1 MSTPAGTVSSPFS
14 RAASSFPSTS
24 LSTPSTYSPYVTD
37 QPPARERD
45 TAAQTVE
52 MYSAPEDFLEIECR
66 DARTQGPS
74 RARRP
79 APLTDQKSAARCLP
93 TTRSCAGCAR
103 SPRAELTGQTN
114 VPAFRVR
121 YSSVRRRYRDFE
133 AFRDILERES
143 TRVNIPQLPGKV
155 FTGRSAPS
163 PPPIQ
168 LTRQIHR
175 RGDRVP
181 SRRARALP
189 PDCRRSPPPPGA
201 SCPGVMILADEI
213 RTDGL

>member
-79 APLTDQKSAARCLP
+79 APANGSEIGRKMFTDYEIMCRVRPLP
-93 TTRSCAGCAR
+93 TS
-103 SPRAELTGQTN
+103 RA
-114 VPAFRVR
+114 
-121 YSSVRRRYRDFE
+121 
-133 AFRDILERES
+133 
-143 TRVNIPQLPGKV
+143 
-155 FTGRSAPS
+155 
-163 PPPIQ
+163 
-168 LTRQIHR
+168 
-175 RGDRVP
+175 DRADE
-181 SRRARALP
+181 RARFPCALLLRP
-189 PDCRRSPPPPGA
+189 TSIPR
-201 SCPGVMILADEI
+201 L
-213 RTDGL
+213 